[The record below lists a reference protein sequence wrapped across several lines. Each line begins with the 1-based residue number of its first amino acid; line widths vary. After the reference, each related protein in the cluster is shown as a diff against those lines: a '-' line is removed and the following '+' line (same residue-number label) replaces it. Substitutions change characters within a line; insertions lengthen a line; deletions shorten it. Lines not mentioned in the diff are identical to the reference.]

1 MVRNQ
6 SRADLRADILRTLGE
21 PYIKVNLSQ
30 EHLDQA
36 INTALKYF
44 WKTSPY
50 GSFES
55 HYLYTVTT
63 NDITNGWLPVPN
75 WIDSVKEIIP
85 SGIGMN
91 GDFMTVEYQMG
102 RAIGMAM
109 MNQFNS
115 VSLTDYVCMKERLYD
130 MQQILSQPNNFT
142 YVRYQ
147 RRIIPTFNMWAGQVV
162 AMNCYENVDPEA
174 SIDNGN
180 PNAPPCLDLWDDEI
194 FKALAL
200 AFVKQTWGSILRKF
214 GNVVLPG
221 GVSLSGADLMKE
233 GIEEVAKLTDTMLY
247 SNPVMFTMA

>member
-6 SRADLRADILRTLGE
+6 SRADLRQDILRTLGE

-55 HYLYTVTT
+55 YYLYTVTAQ
-63 NDITNGWLPVPN
+63 DVTNGWLPVPN
-75 WIDSVKEIIP
+75 WIDSVTEIIYQ
-85 SGIGMN
+85 GYGMN
-91 GDFMTVEYQMG
+91 SDFMTVEYQMG
-102 RAIGMAM
+102 RAIGLSM

-115 VSLTDYVCMKERLYD
+115 VSLTDYVTMKERLYD

-147 RRIIPTFNMWAGQVV
+147 RRLIPTFDFVEGQVI
-162 AMNCYENVDPEA
+162 AMRCHENVDPEA
-174 SIDNGN
+174 SSDNGN
-180 PNAPPCLDLWDDEI
+180 PNAPPSLDLWDDEI
-194 FKALAL
+194 LKALAV
-200 AFVKQTWGSILRKF
+200 AFAKQIWGGILRKF

-221 GVSLSGADLMKE
+221 GVSLSGDNLHQEGTQEIKE
-233 GIEEVAKLTDTMLY
+233 ITDKMLLG
-247 SNPVMFTMA
+247 NPIDFFMA